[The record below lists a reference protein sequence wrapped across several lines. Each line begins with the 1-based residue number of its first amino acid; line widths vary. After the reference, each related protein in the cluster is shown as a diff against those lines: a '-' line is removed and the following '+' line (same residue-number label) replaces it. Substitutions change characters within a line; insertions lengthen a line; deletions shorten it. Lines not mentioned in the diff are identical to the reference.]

1 MYGINKIVQSTK
13 RKCIYLTFYLSY
25 FIFLTKLLPFQVV
38 RNSVIE
44 IQIIKKSDNDSQDST
59 ISSS

>member
-1 MYGINKIVQSTK
+1 MSFSHILFIIFYIFNKA
-13 RKCIYLTFYLSY
+13 FLS
-25 FIFLTKLLPFQVV
+25 FQVV

-44 IQIIKKSDNDSQDST
+44 IQISKKSDNDSQDST

>member
-1 MYGINKIVQSTK
+1 MYGINEIVQSTK
-13 RKCIYLTFYLSY
+13 IKCIFLTFYLLY